1 LKLHRRGKLDSV
13 VLPQQ
18 IKVVSD
24 YDADEDVVLMRKEV
38 LKVIRDAV
46 GVTHLEKKA
55 SVIDTYLHEGHLIP
69 IGHPV
74 PLGAMRDPGI
84 ITPTKIVS
92 II

>member
-1 LKLHRRGKLDSV
+1 LCHSRFFYHKQHHGLKLHHHGKLDSV

-18 IKVVSD
+18 IEVVSD

-38 LKVIRDAV
+38 LEVVGDAV

-69 IGHPV
+69 AGHPV
-74 PLGAMRDPGI
+74 PLGA
-84 ITPTKIVS
+84 
-92 II
+92 